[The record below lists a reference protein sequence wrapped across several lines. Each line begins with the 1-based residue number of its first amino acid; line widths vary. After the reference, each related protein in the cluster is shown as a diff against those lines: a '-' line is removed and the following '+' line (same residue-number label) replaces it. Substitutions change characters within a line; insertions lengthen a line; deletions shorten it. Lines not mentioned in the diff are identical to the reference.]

1 MDPETRIGGT
11 AFYEEGLRSYG
22 GDHVWDIGVSVKKW
36 DQLRAAEVRADGLLA
51 RSEAISY
58 IVYQYVDWDFE
69 TRKTQIMDKW
79 KSPLKDMVFG
89 GFPLIDDS
97 TRRKT
102 AEGLIYEAKLGF
114 EATRLDP
121 EEQTKM

>member
-1 MDPETRIGGT
+1 M
-11 AFYEEGLRSYG
+11 
-22 GDHVWDIGVSVKKW
+22 
-36 DQLRAAEVRADGLLA
+36 
-51 RSEAISY
+51 
-58 IVYQYVDWDFE
+58 YQYVDWDFE

-89 GFPLIDDS
+89 DFPLIDDS

-102 AEGLIYEAKLGF
+102 AEGLVYEAKLGF

-121 EEQTKM
+121 EEQIKT